1 MRKEIYLALAQR
13 LLNNLKLVDGLHM
26 PLLTANEVDIYRE
39 HESVI
44 KHVDLWNNNVEF
56 IEEDE
61 IWARPAVFI
70 EFAPIKWQPLSGRGE
85 YTTKSQLS
93 LHVVTDWKGSAS
105 VGSLFQADSL
115 EVFDLLNEIHL
126 LLQNFSTQVFEHLQ
140 LVESRTNH
148 NHEEILEN
156 VEVYEY
162 RGTKWV

>member
-13 LLNNLKLVDGLHM
+13 MLNNLKLVDGFHM
-26 PLLTANEVDIYRE
+26 VLLTPNEVDIYRE
-39 HESVI
+39 RESVI

-70 EFAPIKWQPLSGRGE
+70 EFAPIEWKPLSGRGE
-85 YTTKSQLS
+85 YTTRSRLL

-105 VGSLFQADSL
+105 AGSLFQSDSL

-126 LLQNFSTQVFEHLQ
+126 LLQNFSTPSFEHLE

-156 VEVYEY
+156 IEVYEY
-162 RGTKWV
+162 RGTKLV

>member
-1 MRKEIYLALAQR
+1 MRKEIYLALARR
-13 LLNNLKLVDGLHM
+13 LLNNLKLVDGFHM
-26 PLLTANEVDIYRE
+26 PLFTANEVDIYRE
-39 HESVI
+39 RESVI

-61 IWARPAVFI
+61 IWARPAVFV
-70 EFAPIKWQPLSGRGE
+70 EFAPIEWKPMSGRGE
-85 YTTKSQLS
+85 YTTRSRLT

-105 VGSLFQADSL
+105 VGSPFQADSL

-126 LLQNFSTQVFEHLQ
+126 LLQDFSGPAFDHLE

-148 NHEEILEN
+148 NHEEILEM